1 MRKRYLAAGEGST
14 KWTLLAACSGP
25 PGPLVQYVKVDSPK
39 GKLDRGS
46 FPDQF
51 LMQVPRKHFV
61 WSARPGVDMH
71 REGGRMAPVASTNL
85 VVPCWKRNSPHAQ
98 TLVYAKIARA
108 ATDCPLGTSLLSS
121 ASQEY
126 NNRMS
131 SPFFLLRHINSY
143 STIDDI
149 HVYGHQ

>member
-25 PGPLVQYVKVDSPK
+25 PGPLVQYVKVDLPK

-51 LMQVPRKHFV
+51 LMQVPHFV
-61 WSARPGVDMH
+61 WSGRGRASICIEKVA
-71 REGGRMAPVASTNL
+71 GRMAPVASTNL
-85 VVPCWKRNSPHAQ
+85 VILCWKRNSPHAQ

-108 ATDCPLGTSLLSS
+108 AADCPLGTSLLSS
-121 ASQEY
+121 ASQEH
-126 NNRMS
+126 NRMS
-131 SPFFLLRHINSY
+131 NPFFLPRRINSY
-143 STIDDI
+143 LTIDDI
-149 HVYGHQ
+149 YVYGHQ